1 MYTLGSDVA
10 EVEHRDR
17 HHKQRHG
24 WVLPEHYLYAIEAV
38 GGAAV
43 GHGKANDSPEAKR
56 TEAYQDL
63 MRIRRGMSDIDVAPS
78 SCAEHCE

>member
-43 GHGKANDSPEAKR
+43 GHGKANDSPRSK
-56 TEAYQDL
+56 T
-63 MRIRRGMSDIDVAPS
+63 
-78 SCAEHCE
+78 H